1 MLIVVKNVNDAR
13 SVAEID
19 ALLTELASTSAFS
32 SAAVRGPRT
41 ARRKPRD
48 ILADLYKPSTPSS
61 ASVITQIILKDLRPL
76 LYPLKETRYTA
87 QLLQYNSRAVCML
100 SKEEAM
106 KVWDSSGRMI
116 QAYRVRASL
125 EEAAAAFEH
134 PDAFVQ
140 PEVGV
145 PIPVSPVA
153 SLERVSP

>member
-1 MLIVVKNVNDAR
+1 M
-13 SVAEID
+13 AEID

-76 LYPLKETRYTA
+76 LYPLKDTHYTA